1 MIPLITKCNLQLSEI
16 FNSDRD
22 NERVR
27 KIAEHFVNKAIE
39 ELQRARTIRELSFA
53 AKRLSL
59 LAPVRMFFLIYN
71 DKRPVQTY
79 KCVLGE
85 AHMVVTLQLC
95 CTHASALV
103 GSDEGVT
110 YNAMA
115 IIRLL
120 EALVHVFDYIDD
132 VGVCYL
138 VLYINARRRFLCQHG
153 RLVHNFSLN
162 STRNT
167 ANASTSNIKCL
178 LQQRPIT
185 CLQLE
190 SSTTHNFDAL

>member
-1 MIPLITKCNLQLSEI
+1 MSEI

-39 ELQRARTIRELSFA
+39 ELQRARTVRELSFA

-59 LAPVRMFFLIYN
+59 LAPVRMLFLIHN

-85 AHMVVTLQLC
+85 VHMVATLQLC
-95 CTHASALV
+95 CTRASALV

-120 EALVHVFDYIDD
+120 EALAHVFEQPSS
-132 VGVCYL
+132 
-138 VLYINARRRFLCQHG
+138 ATQ
-153 RLVHNFSLN
+153 
-162 STRNT
+162 
-167 ANASTSNIKCL
+167 L
-178 LQQRPIT
+178 LEIT
-185 CLQLE
+185 NQ
-190 SSTTHNFDAL
+190 